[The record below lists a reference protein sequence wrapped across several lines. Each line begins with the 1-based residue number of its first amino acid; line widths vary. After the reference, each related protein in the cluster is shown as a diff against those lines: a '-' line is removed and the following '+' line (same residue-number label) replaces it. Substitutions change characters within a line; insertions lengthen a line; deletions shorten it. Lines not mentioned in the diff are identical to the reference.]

1 MPKEVIISSRKFF
14 NQLKNGSTFAS
25 NTSDYT
31 TNLAGAIGEHLKM
44 VARID
49 VQWYAGATN
58 GDSFTFVAAGHIR
71 RQYGS
76 FIDDGFAI
84 GDTFDYCPDLVGGAV
99 VFNGTVTFVSALD
112 IYYTVNS
119 GTEPAPATV
128 QTSKYMRGLT
138 LLDALQY
145 RWGLIENDEATN
157 YFNKTTGD
165 EQVYNF
171 TGISGGTVAGLC
183 INGVQTWN
191 TGTITCQGLGY
202 SGTYTQS
209 FEVVHTFTVLP
220 YWETG
225 WETYLGSGTL
235 PPLFA
240 GTYTLK
246 YVSEAA
252 FRYVYSNPNGE
263 KSGVDD
269 LNRGS
274 VGFFGE
280 NFNGRASNW
289 SIDTITYHDDA
300 TGDLVA
306 GIQAARKTRV
316 TVICKSANPAPT
328 DDRWGLLVSKANDVK
343 PADLSKTYND
353 NYLLNTIV
361 DDIGNTPATNDYI
374 KDYEAYYDSTDTI
387 FMQFWVEFSTPQ
399 KAQIA
404 DGDSFV
410 IGVIFDDTAVLSNDS
425 TKVMLLADYLPFVV
439 DNDVAGMLEWVD
451 NRYYNHTQIYPD
463 TTADLSKS
471 QHDYKGWIEDGVLNN
486 FTFKINVTKGGV
498 LSDLRMQFVAYNT
511 LDDTYFPVQS
521 HTFNLAYGTIFP
533 IGGYDALQIDVS
545 STRGYN
551 LPTGDQFNLVKLK
564 SDTTLYTGWL
574 YYDVVLGLKI
584 DWQKWIKNYDADP
597 TFTVL
602 TELFKGLNQ
611 YSAQYKSGYWE
622 LRCLYTATIDTG
634 IAVTDYELL
643 SPEII
648 IRKYDVDGN
657 TPPKWVGVITT
668 HTEDGTQEIT
678 PYVLSNAKTLFKT
691 VWTWNSGVYGTMSDN
706 FQSYVGIHRIE
717 PHYSPTSSSIEEFSS
732 LRFNKNDK
740 LKPVSGS
747 TLLKVDVGV
756 NTITTKCLIDYKQL
770 DKIDYKLSSRLY
782 ALVELLGLTW
792 EDINVQWE
800 EISLDW
806 EVL

>member
-1 MPKEVIISSRKFF
+1 MPKQVIITDRKFY
-14 NQLKNGSTFAS
+14 NQLKNGLTFAS

-31 TNLAGAIGEHLKM
+31 TNLVGAVGENIQMVANIDVEWWAGAI
-44 VARID
+44 
-49 VQWYAGATN
+49 N
-58 GDSFTFVAAGHIR
+58 GDSFTFIAAGHVR

-76 FIDDGFAI
+76 FIEDGFAI
-84 GDTFDYCPDLVGGAV
+84 GDTFDYCPDLVGGSP
-99 VFNGTVTFVSALD
+99 VFNGTITFITDLD
-112 IYYTVNS
+112 VYYTVNS
-119 GTEPAPATV
+119 GSEPSPATV
-128 QTSKYMRGLT
+128 QTNKYFRGLT
-138 LLDALQY
+138 TLDALQY
-145 RWGLIENDEATN
+145 RYGLIENDEATN
-157 YFNKTTGD
+157 YFNKVTGN
-165 EQVYNF
+165 EQVYSF
-171 TGISGGTVAGLC
+171 TGVSGGVVSGLC
-183 INGVQTWN
+183 LNGVQTWN
-191 TGTITCQGLGY
+191 TGSITCEGLGAT
-202 SGTYTQS
+202 GYTQS
-209 FEVVHTFTVLP
+209 FEVVHTFTILP
-220 YWETG
+220 YYADG
-225 WETYLGSGTL
+225 YDTYLGSGTL

-240 GTYTLK
+240 GSFTLK

-252 FRYVYSNPNGE
+252 FRVVYSNPNGE

-289 SIDTITYHDDA
+289 SIDSITYHDDI
-300 TGDLVA
+300 TGLPVDS
-306 GIQAARKTRV
+306 IQAGRKTRV
-316 TVICKSANPAPT
+316 TIIALSTDPAPT
-328 DDRWGLLVSKANDVK
+328 DDRWGLVVSKASNVT
-343 PADLSKTYND
+343 ASDLSKTFAQ
-353 NYLLNTIV
+353 NYLLNTV
-361 DDIGNTPATNDYI
+361 VADIGAAPATNDYI
-374 KDYEAYYDSTDTI
+374 IDYEAYYDSADTI
-387 FMQFWVEFSTPQ
+387 FIQFWVEFSTPQ
-399 KAQIA
+399 KAQITDA
-404 DGDSFV
+404 DSFV

-425 TKVMLLADYLPFVV
+425 KKVMLLADYLPFTV
-439 DNDVAGMLEWVD
+439 DNDVTGLLEWVD
-451 NRYYNHTQIYPD
+451 NRYYNHTQVYPD
-463 TTADLSKS
+463 TTDDLSKS

-486 FTFKINVTKGGV
+486 FKFKIDVTKGGV
-498 LSDLRMQFVAYNT
+498 LSDLKMQFVAYNT
-511 LDDTYFPVQS
+511 LDDTYFPIQS
-521 HTFNLAYGTIFP
+521 HVFNLAYGTIAP
-533 IGGYDALQIDVS
+533 VGGYDAFQIDIS

-564 SDTTLYTGWL
+564 SDTQLYGNWL
-574 YYDVVLGLKI
+574 YYDVVLGFKV
-584 DWQKWIKNYDADP
+584 DWQKWIKNFDADP
-597 TFTVL
+597 SFTVL

-622 LRCLYTATIDTG
+622 LRCIYTATMDSG
-634 IAVTDYELL
+634 IAVTNYELL
-643 SPEII
+643 SPEIT

-732 LRFNKNDK
+732 LRFNLNEK

-747 TLLKVDVGV
+747 TLLKVEVGV
-756 NTITTKCLIDYKQL
+756 NTITTKCIIDYKQL
-770 DKIDYKLSSRLY
+770 DKINYKLSSRLY

-806 EVL
+806 EVI